1 MLYWTKTIKK
11 KYLVLEM
18 TVHTKNCHRDTAPF
32 VSQQRVSASP
42 VQFVKKIRFPLQ
54 HSWISLFLCGR
65 WSGPMPVTAFDRF
78 ERRKSGKIKWKK
90 KLQGLMGIMGLN
102 RIGGM
107 IENAIIWR
115 NRWLILP
122 SISYGTINYCR
133 QKESRHR
140 LIYWLAV
147 IQKDKIKCRDV
158 P

>member
-1 MLYWTKTIKK
+1 M
-11 KYLVLEM
+11 
-18 TVHTKNCHRDTAPF
+18 
-32 VSQQRVSASP
+32 
-42 VQFVKKIRFPLQ
+42 
-54 HSWISLFLCGR
+54 
-65 WSGPMPVTAFDRF
+65 
-78 ERRKSGKIKWKK
+78 KK

-122 SISYGTINYCR
+122 SISYDTINYCR